1 MVTTIRCCARFTC
14 AGLGLSDLWFRPPPE
29 PVSDEDGNPINP
41 IVHEGEAA
49 ATTGEE
55 KVEEES
61 GGFAT
66 LEASEKLTIVT
77 RYVAVRSGKF
87 VTTGSNFC
95 PGRQQQA
102 LA

>member
-29 PVSDEDGNPINP
+29 PVSDEDGNPIVP
-41 IVHEGEAA
+41 IPEGGAT
-49 ATTGEE
+49 ATTEAEAFGKEP
-55 KVEEES
+55 

-66 LEASEKLTIVT
+66 LEASEQLIIVT
-77 RYVAVRSGKF
+77 RCVKARSL
-87 VTTGSNFC
+87 VTHPF
-95 PGRQQQA
+95 Q